1 MTADKKMSTSEELR
15 EALLSLE
22 ESRKREKQQRQIAEA
37 LLAGL
42 HAMVLTTDPQ
52 EMFLKLFEVMRQP
65 LDFQGAFV
73 LVLEEQGML
82 KTVASSDPCFAGTV
96 WEPQAMFRRVLG
108 GFPAAV
114 FDTRM
119 VEEWRLQPEALRLA
133 ARSAL
138 HFSFHTKESKAMF
151 VFTHSQRA
159 HFSRDHIDLARRFS
173 VLATQAMQKL
183 ESEAK
188 IADLKER
195 LEAEAKIAALDKK
208 LAESEKKL
216 AKAQK
221 MELVGLLAGGVAHD
235 LNNILSSIVSYPE
248 IILLEDNLSQEIRSS
263 IQAIQDAGLRAAAII
278 QDLLTVT
285 RGVASP
291 KEPLNLGRITQE
303 FLKSPEYRE
312 LIRANPGVSI
322 SAILDPELLNIKASA
337 VHVRKALMNLVS
349 NAVDSLGHESGQVII
364 STENCY
370 IDRPFKHYEE
380 IPVGEY
386 AVLTVT
392 DTGTGIS
399 PQDLERIFE
408 PFYTKKVMGKSGT
421 GLGLTIVWN
430 TLKDHNGYINIDTDA
445 HGSTFSLYFPIT
457 RDEIK
462 EKEIAVPLGDY
473 KGKGQTV
480 LVVDDQED
488 QRKITSTLLTK
499 LGYVANTVSS
509 GEEAVEYV
517 KNHPVDM
524 LILDMIMYPGING
537 RQTYERILRF
547 YPNQKAII
555 ATGYSLTDEVK
566 AAQKL
571 GAGQFLK
578 KPFTLE
584 KLGIAV
590 RDELAR

>member
-1 MTADKKMSTSEELR
+1 MPTSEELR
-15 EALLSLE
+15 EVLLNLE
-22 ESRKREKQQRQIAEA
+22 EARKREEHQRQIAEA

-42 HAMVLTTDPQ
+42 HAMVLTSAPQ

-73 LVLEEQGML
+73 LVLEEEGTL
-82 KTVASSDPCFAGTV
+82 KTVASSDPSLIDTV
-96 WEPQAMFRRVLG
+96 WEPRAMFQRVLG
-108 GFPAAV
+108 GVPVAV

-119 VEEWRLQPEALRLA
+119 VEEWRLQPEALRQS

-159 HFSRDHIDLARRFS
+159 HFSRDHIHLARRFS

-188 IADLKER
+188 IANLKER
-195 LEAEAKIAALDKK
+195 LEVEAKITALHKK

-216 AKAQK
+216 ARAQK
-221 MELVGLLAGGVAHD
+221 MELIGLLAGGVAHD
-235 LNNILSSIVSYPE
+235 LNNILSSIVNYPE
-248 IILLEDNLSQEIRSS
+248 LILMEDDLSRENRKAV
-263 IQAIQDAGLRAAAII
+263 QAIQDAGLRAAAII

-291 KEPLNLGRITQE
+291 KEPANLNGIIRE

-312 LIRANPGVSI
+312 LLCVNPGI
-322 SAILDPELLNIKASA
+322 KITADLDPELLNIKASV

-349 NAVDSLGHESGQVII
+349 NAVDAVSHKPGGEVII
-364 STENCY
+364 SSENRY
-370 IDRPFKHYEE
+370 IDRPLKRYEE

-386 AVLTVT
+386 AVLMVT
-392 DTGTGIS
+392 DNGTGIS
-399 PQDLERIFE
+399 PRDLERVFE
-408 PFYTKKVMGKSGT
+408 PFYTKKKMGRSGT
-421 GLGLTIVWN
+421 GLGLSIVWN
-430 TLKDHNGYINIDTDA
+430 TLKDHGGYADIDSNV
-445 HGSTFSLYFPIT
+445 HGSAFSLYFPIT
-457 RDEIK
+457 RDAVK
-462 EKEIAVPLGDY
+462 EKEIAAPLEDY

-488 QRKITSTLLTK
+488 QRKITSFFLTK
-499 LGYVANTVSS
+499 LGYVANAVSS
-509 GEEAVEYV
+509 GEEAVKYV
-517 KNHPVDM
+517 KNHPVD
-524 LILDMIMYPGING
+524 LVILDMVMNPGING
-537 RQTYERILRF
+537 RQTYERILRS

-555 ATGYSLTDEVK
+555 ATGYSLTDDVK
-566 AAQKL
+566 ATQKL

>member
-1 MTADKKMSTSEELR
+1 MPTSEELR
-15 EALLSLE
+15 EALLNLE
-22 ESRKREKQQRQIAEA
+22 EARKREEHQRQIAEA

-73 LVLEEQGML
+73 LVLDEQGTL
-82 KTVASSDPCFAGTV
+82 KTVASSDPSFIGTV
-96 WEPQAMFRRVLG
+96 WEPRAMFNRVLG
-108 GFPAAV
+108 GVPTAV

-119 VEEWRLQPEALRLA
+119 VEEWRLQPEALRQS
-133 ARSAL
+133 ARSAI
-138 HFSFHTKESKAMF
+138 HFSFNTKESKAMF

-159 HFSRDHIDLARRFS
+159 HFSRDHIELARRFS
-173 VLATQAMQKL
+173 ILATQAMQKL

-188 IADLKER
+188 IANLKER
-195 LEAEAKIAALDKK
+195 LETEAKIAALNKK

-216 AKAQK
+216 ARAQK
-221 MELVGLLAGGVAHD
+221 MEMIGLLAGGVAHD
-235 LNNILSSIVSYPE
+235 LNNILSSIVNYPE
-248 IILLEDNLSQEIRSS
+248 LILLEDNLSQENRKA
-263 IQAIQDAGLRAAAII
+263 IQTIQDAGLRAAAII

-291 KEPLNLGRITQE
+291 KEPANLNSITRE
-303 FLKSPEYRE
+303 FLKSPEYQE
-312 LIRANPGVSI
+312 LIRVNPGVSI
-322 SAILDPELLNIKASA
+322 TADLAPELLNIKASV

-349 NAVDSLGHESGQVII
+349 NAVDAVSHKPGGQVII
-364 STENCY
+364 SSENRY
-370 IDRPFKHYEE
+370 IDRPLKRYEE
-380 IPVGEY
+380 IQVGEY
-386 AVLTVT
+386 GVLIVT
-392 DTGTGIS
+392 DNGTGIS
-399 PQDLERIFE
+399 PRDLERVFE
-408 PFYTKKVMGKSGT
+408 PFYTKKIMGRSGT

-430 TLKDHNGYINIDTDA
+430 TLKDHGGYVDIDTGE
-445 HGSTFSLYFPIT
+445 HGSAFSLYFPIT
-457 RDEIK
+457 REALK
-462 EKEIAVPLGDY
+462 EKEIVTPIEDY
-473 KGKGQTV
+473 KGRGQTV

-488 QRKITSTLLTK
+488 QRKITSTLLTR
-499 LGYVANTVSS
+499 LGYVANAVSS

-517 KNHPVDM
+517 KNQPVD
-524 LILDMIMYPGING
+524 LVILDMIMFPGING

-547 YPNQKAII
+547 YPTQKAII
-555 ATGYSLTDEVK
+555 ATGYSLTDDVK

-571 GAGQFLK
+571 GAGQYLK

>member
-1 MTADKKMSTSEELR
+1 MPTSEELR
-15 EALLSLE
+15 EALLNLE
-22 ESRKREKQQRQIAEA
+22 EARKREEHQRQIAEA

-73 LVLEEQGML
+73 LVLDEQGTL
-82 KTVASSDPCFAGTV
+82 KTVASSDPSFIGTV
-96 WEPQAMFRRVLG
+96 WEPRAMFNRVLG
-108 GFPAAV
+108 GVPTAV

-119 VEEWRLQPEALRLA
+119 VEEWRLQPEALRQS
-133 ARSAL
+133 ARSAI
-138 HFSFHTKESKAMF
+138 HFSFNTKESKAMF

-159 HFSRDHIDLARRFS
+159 HFSRDHIELARRFS
-173 VLATQAMQKL
+173 ILATQAMQKL

-188 IADLKER
+188 IANLKER
-195 LEAEAKIAALDKK
+195 LETEAKIAALNKK

-216 AKAQK
+216 ARAQK
-221 MELVGLLAGGVAHD
+221 MEMIGLLAGGAAHD
-235 LNNILSSIVSYPE
+235 LNNILSSIVNYPE
-248 IILLEDNLSQEIRSS
+248 LILLEDNLSQENRKA
-263 IQAIQDAGLRAAAII
+263 IQTIQDAGLRAAAII

-291 KEPLNLGRITQE
+291 KEPANLNSITRE
-303 FLKSPEYRE
+303 FLKSPEYQE
-312 LIRANPGVSI
+312 LIRVNPGVSI
-322 SAILDPELLNIKASA
+322 TADLDPELLNIKASV

-349 NAVDSLGHESGQVII
+349 NAVDAVSHKPGGQVII
-364 STENCY
+364 SSENRY
-370 IDRPFKHYEE
+370 IDRPLKRYEE
-380 IPVGEY
+380 IQVGEY
-386 AVLTVT
+386 GVLIVT
-392 DTGTGIS
+392 DNGTGIS
-399 PQDLERIFE
+399 PRDLERVFE
-408 PFYTKKVMGKSGT
+408 PFYTKKIMGRSGT

-430 TLKDHNGYINIDTDA
+430 TLKDHGGYVDIDTGE
-445 HGSTFSLYFPIT
+445 HGSAFSLYIPIT
-457 RDEIK
+457 REALK
-462 EKEIAVPLGDY
+462 EKEIVTPIEDY
-473 KGKGQTV
+473 KGRGQTV

-488 QRKITSTLLTK
+488 QRKITSTLLTR
-499 LGYVANTVSS
+499 LGYVANAVSS

-517 KNHPVDM
+517 KNQPVD
-524 LILDMIMYPGING
+524 LVILDMIMFPGING

-547 YPNQKAII
+547 YPTQKAII
-555 ATGYSLTDEVK
+555 ATGYSLTDDVK

-571 GAGQFLK
+571 GAGQYLK